1 MAINN
6 RVLMNELI
14 PAFVIH
20 RRDYLDN
27 SLLLELFLAGQGRM
41 PAIAR
46 GAKSG
51 RSPRALLLQPFSPLR
66 VTLSGRGEV
75 KRLTQVDA
83 EDRPYRLEGERI
95 YCGIYLNELLMRL
108 LQRGDPYP
116 ALYLHYQKT
125 LAKLAYGESANQCL
139 REFEV
144 SLIRELG
151 YGLLLDHTADTNQPI
166 SAQQLYDYQIEYG
179 PVLARHDGLGCVVH
193 GSTLISLH
201 HGQKLDE
208 QGRREAKR
216 LMRQVINYYLGD
228 KPLKSRELFQSLK

>member
-1 MAINN
+1 
-6 RVLMNELI
+6 MNELI

-20 RRDYLDN
+20 RRDYRN
-27 SLLLELFLAGQGRM
+27 TSLLLELFLASQGRQ

-51 RSPRALLLQPFSPLR
+51 RSPRALQLQPFSPLR

-75 KRLTQVDA
+75 KRLTQVEP
-83 EDRPYRLEGERI
+83 EDRPYRLEGEII

-125 LAKLAYGESANQCL
+125 LARLAYGESANQCL

-144 SLIRELG
+144 SLLRELG
-151 YGLLLDHTADTNQPI
+151 YGLLLDRTADTNEPI
-166 SAQQLYDYQIEYG
+166 KAQQIYDYQIEHG
-179 PVLARHDGLGCVVH
+179 PVPARSDGIGCLIH
-193 GSTLISLH
+193 GTTLISLH
-201 HGQKLDE
+201 RGEKLDE

-216 LMRQVINYYLGD
+216 LLRQAINHYLGD
-228 KPLKSRELFQSLK
+228 KPLKSRELFQSLKQK